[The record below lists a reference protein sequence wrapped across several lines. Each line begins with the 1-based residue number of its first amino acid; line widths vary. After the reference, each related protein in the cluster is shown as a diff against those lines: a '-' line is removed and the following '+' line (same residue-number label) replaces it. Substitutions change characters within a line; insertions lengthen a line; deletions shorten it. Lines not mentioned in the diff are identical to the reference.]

1 MAGTCITFQK
11 RIIASG
17 LLALLG
23 FGGVFSQT
31 RPGQAIKSAVG
42 TPPQKP
48 VDVGKQIIFST
59 MNVVGERCAM
69 IYGGPSLGA
78 KDFIIQDC
86 GGPRWTNRWNF
97 SGGYVKAMSFVD
109 DRSGWFVV
117 GRGLLKVEKLDWGLQ
132 GTVVRNEPDE
142 NIENVFFA
150 SQQYGWICGDKG
162 MIRKTEDG
170 GITWKLQETATDANL
185 KKVRFINSLE
195 GWATGGEYR
204 GERFQDILL
213 ITKDGGAKWNIA
225 KGAKDL
231 SPVFYTSPR
240 HGCGIDDNDAVRCTN
255 DGERWR
261 VTYSDNARPKAK
273 RDIFFLNDKQG
284 WIAGDAIWRTTDGGE
299 TWQEQLSLPDQSHGF
314 QSVVFLDDQLGWAQE
329 LDAVWRTSN
338 GGETWSKVSDA
349 WISRM
354 REEGSSN
361 NVSHFRMSTPKR
373 VSLTSKPYLSKE
385 Y

>member
-1 MAGTCITFQK
+1 MRTNAQNMGGSCKTFQK

-31 RPGQAIKSAVG
+31 RPSQAIKSAVG
-42 TPPQKP
+42 PPPEKP

-150 SQQYGWICGDKG
+150 SQQYGCICG
-162 MIRKTEDG
+162 
-170 GITWKLQETATDANL
+170 
-185 KKVRFINSLE
+185 
-195 GWATGGEYR
+195 
-204 GERFQDILL
+204 
-213 ITKDGGAKWNIA
+213 
-225 KGAKDL
+225 
-231 SPVFYTSPR
+231 
-240 HGCGIDDNDAVRCTN
+240 
-255 DGERWR
+255 
-261 VTYSDNARPKAK
+261 
-273 RDIFFLNDKQG
+273 
-284 WIAGDAIWRTTDGGE
+284 
-299 TWQEQLSLPDQSHGF
+299 
-314 QSVVFLDDQLGWAQE
+314 
-329 LDAVWRTSN
+329 
-338 GGETWSKVSDA
+338 
-349 WISRM
+349 
-354 REEGSSN
+354 
-361 NVSHFRMSTPKR
+361 
-373 VSLTSKPYLSKE
+373 
-385 Y
+385 